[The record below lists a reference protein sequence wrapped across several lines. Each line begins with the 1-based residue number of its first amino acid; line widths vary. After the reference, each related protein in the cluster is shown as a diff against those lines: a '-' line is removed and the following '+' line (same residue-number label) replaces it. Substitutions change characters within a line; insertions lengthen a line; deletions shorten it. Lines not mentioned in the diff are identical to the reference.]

1 MYYFLRRRQLSFFII
16 FIILLN
22 FLYIEL
28 FSSNGILGHCIILA
42 ILVLKI
48 IFSKISSSFS
58 YVTICEIRVIL
69 PKSFGPI
76 KYYLSTETINKIIV
90 YRIFLCSVIFVLQQN
105 YFHNICWEK
114 IDFELGGFF
123 VFSLSVSIFS
133 FYFMKGAY

>member
-28 FSSNGILGHCIILA
+28 FSSNG